1 MKGRKVLNV
10 IVTVMCMVFTMS
22 LQARGPVASASHA
35 PITDG
40 VSHLLALERKTQ
52 LQDVRYNLSFNI
64 PGKKMESV
72 TGTVTITFEWR
83 GNKRDSL
90 QIDFQGE
97 VYGDIHINGKA
108 RPADHRHEHIII
120 PGRLLKS
127 GKVNHVAMAFVCG
140 DKALNRN
147 DDYMY
152 TLFVPDHARSVFPCF
167 DQPDIKA
174 RFQLTLQMP
183 QGWTA
188 ISNAPLP
195 DPPQREGGKPLP
207 NPPQRGG
214 GTYLEFEVTDL
225 LPTYLFSFTAGK
237 FHTATAMRDGR
248 ELTILHREDDSKKT
262 AQLDTIFDQAALA
275 LRWMEGYT
283 HIRQPFQKYGL
294 VVLPGYQFG
303 GMEHPGCIQLRDQTV
318 FLGDNPT
325 TDERL
330 NRLHLIAHETAHLWF
345 GDLVTMRWF
354 NDVWTKEVFAN
365 FMADKIAREQYPD
378 INHDINFLKTHY
390 LLSLSTDRTEG
401 THPIQQPLDNLN
413 NAGLLY
419 GNIIYHKAPIMMRQ
433 LEEKMGADAF
443 QKGLQKYLRTFSFA
457 NATWDDLINILDQ
470 ERPEAGLKTFD
481 GLWVKKKGLADV
493 TIHAEG
499 GDFDPMAY
507 GHYIIN
513 SPSLQWLLHNWHTLP
528 ETHRYAALIYIHDAY
543 LRHQVSNAEAFT
555 SLINGVRQQDNQLV
569 TTTCF
574 TLLHDIL
581 TDTPKDAR
589 ADYEN
594 EMMTFGMQCADKS
607 MRRRLLQGL
616 TTSATSPAITDSI
629 YRIWKAANH
638 EVFTDRDYMGMAYH
652 LALLMPDRHNHI
664 LSSQR
669 QRLKNADLLREFDF
683 VSRGCTPDTLE
694 QQRLFESLL
703 KKENRVI
710 EPFASAL
717 LSLLNDPLREPFSNR
732 YILPALEKLEEVKQT
747 GDIFFPLNWCQALL
761 SGHRSKEAYLLVRQF
776 LDHHPDYPEN
786 LKGKLLQAAYRISS
800 SLK

>member
-1 MKGRKVLNV
+1 MKGRMVLNV
-10 IVTVMCMVFTMS
+10 IVTVICMIITMP
-22 LQARGPVASASHA
+22 LQARRAATSDSHS

-40 VSHLLALERKTQ
+40 VSHLLAVERKAQ

-64 PGKKMESV
+64 PEKKTESV

-83 GNKRDSL
+83 GNKKDSL

-97 VYGDIHINGKA
+97 VNGDIHINGKA
-108 RPADHRHEHIII
+108 RPADYRHEHIII

-127 GKVNHVAMAFVCG
+127 GKVNHIAMAFVSR

-188 ISNAPLP
+188 ISN
-195 DPPQREGGKPLP
+195 GKPLP
-207 NPPQRGG
+207 SPPQRGG
-214 GTYLEFEVTDL
+214 RTNLEFEVTDL

-275 LRWMEGYT
+275 LRWMEEYT

-354 NDVWTKEVFAN
+354 DDVWTKEVFAN

-481 GLWVKKKGLADV
+481 DLWVKKKGLADV

-507 GHYIIN
+507 GRYIIN
-513 SPSLQWLLHNWHTLP
+513 SSSLQWLLRNWQTLP
-528 ETHRYAALIYIHDAY
+528 ETHRYAAMIYIHDAY
-543 LRHQVSNAEAFT
+543 LHHQVSNAEAFT
-555 SLINGVRQQDNQLV
+555 SLINGVRQQDNQQV

-574 TLLHDIL
+574 TLLLDIL

-616 TTSATSPAITDSI
+616 TTSATSPAIIDSI
-629 YRIWKAANH
+629 YQIWEAANY

-652 LALLMPDRHNHI
+652 LALLMPDRHDHI
-664 LSSQR
+664 LSTQR

-683 VSRGCTPDTLE
+683 VSRGCTPDTME
-694 QQRLFESLL
+694 QQSLFESLL

-710 EPFASAL
+710 EPFASTL
-717 LSLLNDPLREPFSNR
+717 LSLLNDPLREPFSNQ
-732 YILPALEKLEEVKQT
+732 YVLPALEKLKEVQQT

-761 SGHRSKEAYLLVRQF
+761 SGHRSQEAYLLVRQF